1 MHTTASYKIQE
12 VDLMSERELLM
23 TAVKAADDKRAEDI
37 MVLNMKGISLIA
49 DYFVIC
55 HGNSDKQV
63 QAIAREIREKAE
75 EQGYNLKRMEGF
87 DEARWVLIDI
97 GDVVVHVF
105 HKEERSYYNLER
117 LWGDAPIE
125 NVQSELN

>member
-1 MHTTASYKIQE
+1 MTNR
-12 VDLMSERELLM
+12 DLLL

-37 MVLNMKGISLIA
+37 ITLKMEGISLIA

-63 QAIAREIREKAE
+63 QAIAREIKDQANEK
-75 EQGYNLKRMEGF
+75 GYHIRRLEGF
-87 DEARWVLIDI
+87 DEARWVLVDM
-97 GDVVVHVF
+97 GDVVIHVF
-105 HKEERSYYNLER
+105 HRDERGYYNLER

-125 NVQSELN
+125 DVMSELQNEL

>member
-1 MHTTASYKIQE
+1 MN
-12 VDLMSERELLM
+12 ERELLM

-49 DYFVIC
+49 DYFIIC

-63 QAIAREIREKAE
+63 QAIAREIREKALE
-75 EQGYNLKRMEGF
+75 TGYDIQRMEGF
-87 DEARWVLIDI
+87 DEARWVLIDL

-105 HKEERSYYNLER
+105 HREERSYYNLER